1 MKQRKSPLSQAR
13 RQGQETECV
22 SALCVLLPL
31 PGVNLPLPHAW
42 RTMNAVTDAVAVR
55 GWPWCPAVSLLV
67 DRCHVAVES
76 ALDASQAGRWAQ

>member
-1 MKQRKSPLSQAR
+1 MKQRKSPLSRAR
-13 RQGQETECV
+13 HRGQETGCA

-42 RTMNAVTDAVAVR
+42 RTLNTVTDAVAAR
-55 GWPWCPAVSLLV
+55 GWPWCPVASLVV

-76 ALDASQAGRWAQ
+76 ALDASQAERWTQ